1 MLNHQKNLVKLKK
14 QKMVSKI
21 LKKLDW
27 IWDYYFVYFMY
38 NGNKLNKYNDY
49 MKNKWENYVK

>member
-1 MLNHQKNLVKLKK
+1 
-14 QKMVSKI
+14 MVSKI

-38 NGNKLNKYNDY
+38 NGTKINKYNDY